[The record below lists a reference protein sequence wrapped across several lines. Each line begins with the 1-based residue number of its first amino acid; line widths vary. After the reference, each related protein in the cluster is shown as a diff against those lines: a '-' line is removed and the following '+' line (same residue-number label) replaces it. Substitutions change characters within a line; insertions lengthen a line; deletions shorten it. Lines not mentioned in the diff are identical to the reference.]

1 MVIFL
6 TAVLVLSCLAMA
18 GLLYVKHWELNTG
31 HTLFAEQRPKAAQV
45 LHAGVIIIERVI
57 PAAIEKGAAE
67 FSVWLR
73 GSARTGLARALAASE
88 RALEQALHVLRH
100 KTVPPPTAGG
110 EASAFLREVAEHKKK
125 FLQRSEEKRN
135 IPIE

>member
-1 MVIFL
+1 MVLFL
-6 TAVLVLSCLAMA
+6 TAVLILSCLAMA
-18 GLLYVKHWELNTG
+18 ALLYIKHWELSTG
-31 HTLFAEQRPKAAQV
+31 RTLFAEKRPKAAQI
-45 LHAGVIIIERVI
+45 LHTGIIIIERVI
-57 PAAIEKGAAE
+57 PAAIEKGAGE

-73 GSARTGLARALAASE
+73 GSARTGLAGALAASE

-125 FLQRSEEKRN
+125 LLKRSEEKRN
-135 IPIE
+135 TPIE